1 MILRR
6 QGRRPPLEEKKLEC
20 ASLIQEL
27 PQHLLA
33 REDGEILAISSIVI
47 RQQRI
52 RGNDGRW
59 RMTRHEVI
67 SFGNPLS
74 MPGSIVHFTAI
85 PT

>member
-1 MILRR
+1 MSILRR
-6 QGRRPPLEEKKLEC
+6 QGRRPLLEEKKLEC

-33 REDGEILAISSIVI
+33 REDGEILAISSIV